1 MYRKFELV
9 NGANKTYKLADPSV
23 QKVFAHQPEGLGYTR
38 TLSTFRLGNEN
49 LITYSMIN
57 LDTVNFEL
65 LFYDDKLSTKYQKYL
80 EFIDFISIKPLYLLY
95 QPPNTFNWY
104 RKRVESISLTKS
116 EVAEEDTML
125 HCDFTLQ
132 SLTFWESNDL
142 NIVSAQDD
150 LEGGKV
156 YPITYPLNYGNNT
169 LSNVPLTSVGLLD
182 APLEIFIDGE
192 CTNPEFVLYD
202 NNDNIYG
209 RAKFLGTFDSV
220 YVNSKETEE
229 EIILMRNGLIL
240 DNPLSYQD
248 LTIGSPNE
256 IYITFL
262 KIQVGRSKMSFF
274 LGNNFNGTVKV
285 QWRNRYAT
293 V

>member
-1 MYRKFELV
+1 MYRKFRLV
-9 NGANKTYKLADPSV
+9 NGANKTYELTDPSK

-38 TLSTFRLGNEN
+38 ALSTFRLGNEN

-57 LDTVNFEL
+57 LDTVEFEI
-65 LFYDDKLSTKYQKYL
+65 LFYDDKLGSKYQKYI
-80 EFIDFISIKPLYLLY
+80 EFVDFISIKPLYLLY
-95 QPPNTFNWY
+95 QTPNTFDWY
-104 RKRVESISLTKS
+104 RKKVESLSLTKT

-125 HCDFTLQ
+125 HCNFTLQ
-132 SLTFWESNDL
+132 SLTFWENNDV
-142 NIVSAQDD
+142 NVTVKDG

-156 YPITYPLNYGNNT
+156 YPITYPFDYGSDN

-182 APLEIFIDGE
+182 APLEILIEGE
-192 CTNPEFVLYD
+192 TTNPEFVLYD
-202 NNDNIYG
+202 NNDKIYG

-229 EIILMRNGLIL
+229 EIRLMRNGLIL

-262 KIQVGRSKMSFF
+262 KIQQGRSKMTF
-274 LGNNFNGTVKV
+274 LLGQNFNGNVEVK
-285 QWRNRYAT
+285 WRNRYAT